1 MVEGVLSVDLCTVGT
16 VLCAMQGIL
25 VDRKDPDSRKKAVEA
40 INEHAN
46 KSESTFLPTLDTSV
60 CTT

>member
-1 MVEGVLSVDLCTVGT
+1 
-16 VLCAMQGIL
+16 MQGIL

-46 KSESTFLPTLDTSV
+46 KSESTFLPTSHVLSV
-60 CTT
+60 SSQVRTT